1 MCVREREMS
10 VHQMSIKEIG
20 LQFVS
25 ALFCHHYIRFVRFRY
40 TRCIMVRSQLAVR
53 RHWNVSDRCRMVVTT
68 TTMMMQ
74 ETRFD
79 AMHRRQDDVRSPDDE
94 SCRQILHLGEWPS
107 SCEHDT
113 RRDTLVN
120 HRFYRIVFVILIL
133 ISPSNALPLYPA
145 RVPYIQQYPS
155 QPVQFSY
162 SPYAASVQ
170 QAPAMLAYPSR
181 CPTTAR
187 TASPCYG
194 RTHGRPL
201 RRRRFV
207 RPRAPLSS
215 SLSLDLGDGQLTK
228 DELYSMALRSNIFPK
243 FHHYLRQTPL

>member
-1 MCVREREMS
+1 
-10 VHQMSIKEIG
+10 
-20 LQFVS
+20 
-25 ALFCHHYIRFVRFRY
+25 
-40 TRCIMVRSQLAVR
+40 MVRSQLAVR

-68 TTMMMQ
+68 TTTMMQ
-74 ETRFD
+74 EKRFD

-94 SCRQILHLGEWPS
+94 SCRQILHLGERPS

-155 QPVQFSY
+155 QPVQPSY

-170 QAPAMLAYPSR
+170 QAPAMLAYP
-181 CPTTAR
+181 AD
-187 TASPCYG
+187 AQ
-194 RTHGRPL
+194 L
-201 RRRRFV
+201 RRERHRRAMVERMVVLFDEDGSYDHELHS
-207 RPRAPLSS
+207 RHLSLSS
-215 SLSLDLGDGQLTK
+215 RRWPIDQG
-228 DELYSMALRSNIFPK
+228 
-243 FHHYLRQTPL
+243 